1 MLEAGIHSGGR
12 VVVERDVPARPGDGV
27 IAVIDNEFTLKTL
40 AESRCSA
47 PKADPEQLRQGV
59 ADAQRPSVSRQQC
72 ATRRKVNSIARARLH
87 PNGQDRA
94 GAGTP

>member
-1 MLEAGIHSGGR
+1 
-12 VVVERDVPARPGDGV
+12 
-27 IAVIDNEFTLKTL
+27 
-40 AESRCSA
+40 
-47 PKADPEQLRQGV
+47 
-59 ADAQRPSVSRQQC
+59 VSRQQC